1 MYCEDGNMTCPL
13 FEDSTR
19 GCIERFKGLLQVSN
33 YGVCQSQDGYKKCP
47 FYRVINEPDV
57 CCKYAEECIN
67 LRLND
72 TGGSVP
78 YEAMVQ
84 VGETYCFTDNNVNCA
99 VYKLREAGKDVPID
113 ISPDGSKIEMKT

>member
-1 MYCEDGNMTCPL
+1 MTCIL
-13 FEDSTR
+13 YKDFSR
-19 GCIERFKGLLQVSN
+19 GCVVKFKGLLKVSN
-33 YGVCQSQDGYKKCP
+33 YDVCQSQDEYKKCP
-47 FYRVINEPDV
+47 FYRVITEPNV

-67 LRLND
+67 LRLKD

-78 YEAMVQ
+78 YEAIAQ
-84 VGETYCFTDNNVNCA
+84 VGEAYCFSDDNVNCA